1 MVVQRPVSALED
13 KPLAHRE
20 IEQGAERD
28 RNPAGQ
34 IMVDVQPAGK
44 QAHQNYVSQNGYYAV
59 SGVETRQT
67 KRGLAAAAA
76 RARFA
81 WRVST
86 PETA

>member
-1 MVVQRPVSALED
+1 
-13 KPLAHRE
+13 
-20 IEQGAERD
+20 
-28 RNPAGQ
+28 
-34 IMVDVQPAGK
+34 MVDVQPAGK